1 MAEKITM
8 VFGEVGRKA
17 DGSQYASLSER
28 LSELELM
35 MPSGVSVD
43 YKLATLQWI
52 PLSTESDTK
61 EMVQWLKSH
70 QQSVLNSDKTKQD
83 AQKFLDWIGELEQS
97 LPQVKREMQAA
108 PVLALLPA

>member
-8 VFGEVGRKA
+8 VFGEVGCKA
-17 DGSQYASLSER
+17 DGTQYASLSER

-52 PLSTESDTK
+52 PLSTESDKK
-61 EMVQWLKSH
+61 EMVQWLKGH
-70 QQSVLNSDKTKQD
+70 QQSVIDRAETQQD
-83 AQKFLDWIGELEQS
+83 AQKFLGWIGELEKS
-97 LPQVKREMQAA
+97 LPQVKRGMQAA